1 MPRESEHPNSAKQL
15 INWSVRY
22 LILIVFVGAGVADLF
37 FIHNDLPYRH
47 FSKPLIMISL
57 IAYFLYRWD
66 ALEENT
72 PKRVFLI
79 GLGAALLGDVFLLS
93 DKYFTLGII
102 SFLVMQA
109 RYLECFIKD
118 GKTNKKALVVMVVLV
133 PIALYLISLMWTS
146 LGKFKIPVVVYMV
159 ALVLTAISAAA
170 RSNEIKGYHF
180 VALGALLFVCSD
192 TVIAL
197 HKFTP
202 DIRLGNLTVMTT
214 YIIAQ
219 YLIVEGY
226 IMGHLRKEHSV

>member
-1 MPRESEHPNSAKQL
+1 MPRESEEANYAKQL

-22 LILIVFVGAGVADLF
+22 LILIVFVGAGIADLL
-37 FIHNDLPYRH
+37 FIYNDLPYRH
-47 FSKPLIMISL
+47 YSKPMIMISL
-57 IAYFLYRWD
+57 IGYFIYRWSD
-66 ALEENT
+66 LEENT

-79 GLGAALLGDVFLLS
+79 GLLAALLGDVFLLS

-102 SFLVMQA
+102 SFLIMQG
-109 RYLECFIKD
+109 RYFECFIKD
-118 GKTNKKALVVMVVLV
+118 GKTNKKAYIVMILLV
-133 PIALYLISLMWTS
+133 PTALYLTSIMWRS
-146 LGKFKIPVVVYMV
+146 LGTFKIPVVVYMV
-159 ALVLTAISAAA
+159 ALVMTAISAAA
-170 RSNEIKGYHF
+170 RSNEIRGYHF

-202 DIRLGNLTVMTT
+202 DIRLGNLTVMIT